1 MCHFTTSNRK
11 WVTPGVSIE
20 LVLRSSIPSGSRS
33 LEATGRCSAG
43 WLGRRGRWGLRRAS
57 LTPCRDQA
65 QPRWESLGGGL
76 RRRTD
81 RDLPHRAT
89 ASEWA
94 SRREP
99 RARPHVTLLTCG
111 RCLDSL
117 PLRPFHQESTPRH
130 RSRKREIRSSFSG
143 SCSPP
148 RLRAI
153 PSSRPLKPRLWR
165 TIL

>member
-1 MCHFTTSNRK
+1 
-11 WVTPGVSIE
+11 
-20 LVLRSSIPSGSRS
+20 
-33 LEATGRCSAG
+33 
-43 WLGRRGRWGLRRAS
+43 
-57 LTPCRDQA
+57 
-65 QPRWESLGGGL
+65 
-76 RRRTD
+76 
-81 RDLPHRAT
+81 
-89 ASEWA
+89 
-94 SRREP
+94 
-99 RARPHVTLLTCG
+99 VTLLTCG

-165 TIL
+165 PSSKRLRRVLGFRSALRPRVRLKQRACKPLPLVERTTDD